1 MHLTVS
7 PTTNIRFVYL
17 IIGACLV
24 VGSAAAQAADPEQ
37 GRSAAPASAAAPGT
51 AAQSRTGQA
60 GTAASSSV
68 REWGPYL
75 DVAYELSYWDK
86 AEIKQWR
93 EKSERETGETLA
105 DYMTKLQG
113 RLSGSPAKTD
123 RYEDVLQPHAER
135 EYLRLA
141 IARTVDY
148 LQSGNGESLVEA
160 AQTLEK
166 LKKKATMPEVAYW
179 TGYIRALQALDAD
192 DSARLVVQVFD
203 IWNNAVLYNEQG
215 DMAAN
220 PAQAAEDTATPYY
233 YRSIITLVANRAIIE
248 RKMGGL
254 DALGPLFLM
263 MKGRNMGER
272 DGEGPYFATL
282 VERIADSLQAP
293 DSDQCRLNFTVAMIE
308 SKRLEQV
315 AVGKLD
321 AEGMSEAARKSFEQ
335 ARVFNDYALKWAA
348 SRRSS
353 GVVTAVAE
361 YLDFASFAIQRLAD
375 NEKAPAYA
383 YFAMLPEHD
392 GSLSLLKAMAVF
404 NDMAAYS
411 DFGWKKAGYADQAVY
426 LKSMHRLWRTIM
438 ELSLWTGDFYQR
450 KLATAND
457 PQSIFAATAPMQAA
471 LDSYLDFLASQKG
484 RGYSDVIPDSGY
496 FGGAEA
502 AGKLSYAYRKI
513 QEYSSDTTAYELWFL
528 HSLQAAEL
536 FPLDPQEI
544 ARTAAVLRHDGRY
557 NLYLDYYLPLA
568 ARFKQSPA
576 VRKWLDEQKP
586 DVTNII
592 RKYVN
597 SIDQFFSGGSGG
609 KTNSTDTTA
618 LIASLQQLREELQR
632 KPDHPVHKLLKA
644 FYTEEMETN
653 TPYTALLKGTNSVDR

>member
-1 MHLTVS
+1 MHITVS
-7 PTTNIRFVYL
+7 PLTNIRFVCL
-17 IIGACLV
+17 IIAACLV

-37 GRSAAPASAAAPGT
+37 GKSATPGT
-51 AAQSRTGQA
+51 AAPSRTGQE
-60 GTAASSSV
+60 GTAASSSA

-93 EKSERETGETLA
+93 EKSEREIVETLA
-105 DYMTKLQG
+105 GYITGLQAK
-113 RLSGSPAKTD
+113 LSGSPAKTD

-148 LQSGNGESLVEA
+148 LQSGNGESLAEA

-179 TGYIRALQALDAD
+179 TGYVRALQALDAD
-192 DSARLVVQVFD
+192 DPARLVSQVFD
-203 IWNNAVLYNEQG
+203 IWNNAVLFNEQG

-233 YRSIITLVANRAIIE
+233 CRSIITLVVNRAIIE

-321 AEGMSEAARKSFEQ
+321 AEGMSEAARTSFEQ

-361 YLDFASFAIQRLAD
+361 YLDLASFAIQRLAD

-411 DFGWKKAGYADQAVY
+411 DFGWKKAGYADREAY

-471 LDSYLDFLASQKG
+471 LDSYLDFLASQKS

-502 AGKLSYAYRKI
+502 AGKLAYAYRKI
-513 QEYSSDTTAYELWFL
+513 QEYSSDTTAYNLWFL

-536 FPLDPQEI
+536 FPLDSREI
-544 ARTAAVLRHDGRY
+544 ARTAAVLKHDGRY
-557 NLYLDYYLPLA
+557 NLYLDYDLPLA

-586 DVTNII
+586 DVSNII
-592 RKYVN
+592 RGYVN
-597 SIDQFFSGGSGG
+597 AIDQVFAGGSGG
-609 KTNSTDTTA
+609 KTNGSDMTA
-618 LIASLQQLREELQR
+618 LSASMQQLREELQR

-653 TPYTALLKGTNSVDR
+653 TPYTALLKGTSNLDR